1 METKESSEDDQIL
14 INIGIVFLQL
24 VTMALQMTQV
34 FGSYRNE
41 SKEIKSIIITIVY
54 IFIWIM
60 IILFLRKHNCKLS
73 LKLSSV
79 IFGFSIFVSFVG
91 IIIMI
96 FIPNVDLFFFMP
108 LIFLFGIQ
116 FSGIWFV
123 LPNVIAIILIL
134 IISGCLFFFSVQK
147 LIKNRVLE

>member
-73 LKLSSV
+73 LKLLAV
-79 IFGFSIFVSFVG
+79 IFGLSIVISFVG
-91 IIIMI
+91 IIII

>member
-1 METKESSEDDQIL
+1 MDTKVSSIDDQIL
-14 INIGIVFLQL
+14 INMGIVFLQL
-24 VTMALQMTQV
+24 FTMALQLTQV

-73 LKLSSV
+73 LKLLAV
-79 IFGFSIFVSFVG
+79 IFGLSIVISFVG
-91 IIIMI
+91 IIII

-108 LIFLFGIQ
+108 LIFLFEIQ
-116 FSGIWFV
+116 FSGIWFI
-123 LPNVIAIILIL
+123 LPNIIAIILIL
-134 IISGCLFFFSVQK
+134 IIEGFLFLFSVQK
-147 LIKNRVLE
+147 LIENKVLE

>member
-1 METKESSEDDQIL
+1 M
-14 INIGIVFLQL
+14 GIVFLQL
-24 VTMALQMTQV
+24 FTMALQLTQV

-73 LKLSSV
+73 LKLLAV
-79 IFGFSIFVSFVG
+79 IFGLSIVISFVG
-91 IIIMI
+91 IIII

-108 LIFLFGIQ
+108 LIFLFEIQ
-116 FSGIWFV
+116 FSGIWFI
-123 LPNVIAIILIL
+123 LPNIIAIILIL
-134 IISGCLFFFSVQK
+134 IIEGFLFLFSVQK
-147 LIKNRVLE
+147 LIENKVLE

>member
-1 METKESSEDDQIL
+1 MDTKVSSKDDQIL

-24 VTMALQMTQV
+24 FIMALQITQV

-60 IILFLRKHNCKLS
+60 IILFLRKHNCKLLS
-73 LKLSSV
+73 LKLSAV
-79 IFGFSIFVSFVG
+79 IFGLSIVISFVG
-91 IIIMI
+91 IIIII

-108 LIFLFGIQ
+108 LIFLFEI
-116 FSGIWFV
+116 
-123 LPNVIAIILIL
+123 
-134 IISGCLFFFSVQK
+134 
-147 LIKNRVLE
+147 